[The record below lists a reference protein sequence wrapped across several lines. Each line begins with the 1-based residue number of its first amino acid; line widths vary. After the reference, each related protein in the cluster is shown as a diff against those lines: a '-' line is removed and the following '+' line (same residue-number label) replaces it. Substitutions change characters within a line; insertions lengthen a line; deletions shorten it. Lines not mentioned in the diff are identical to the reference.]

1 MDVQRSSG
9 SEDNSST
16 EVVNT
21 EKRGNWSGKLDF
33 FMSCL
38 SYAVGL
44 GNLWRFPYL
53 CYENGGGENQY
64 DNEIF
69 TLANNIVGDFF
80 VIMKF
85 FSNGSPDILSFVP
98 G

>member
-1 MDVQRSSG
+1 MQRSSA
-9 SEDNSST
+9 SEDNSSST
-16 EVVNT
+16 EVVST
-21 EKRGNWSGKLDF
+21 EKRCNWSGKLDF

-53 CYENGGGENQY
+53 CYENGGGEHQY
-64 DNEIF
+64 NTEIF

-85 FSNGSPDILSFVP
+85 FSNGSPDILSFFP